1 MYDILDKYCTMYI
14 VHTVCSIQKVETIT
28 SLRFNLCV
36 CRCTF
41 KAQNA
46 FFDLQLKRVLQSF
59 NLIKEYKF
67 WNFRVINQ
75 GLFLS
80 SRL

>member
-1 MYDILDKYCTMYI
+1 MYI
-14 VHTVCSIQKVETIT
+14 VHTVCGIQKVETIT
-28 SLRFNLCV
+28 SLGFYLCV
-36 CRCTF
+36 RRCTF

-59 NLIKEYKF
+59 RLIKEYKF
-67 WNFRVINQ
+67 WNFGVINQ